1 MVDTSKGRAPC
12 KGRPAMLIIAHIG
25 TFEPSRRR
33 LARRKG
39 QKLRREP
46 TKEEAMGTMVSRNDV
61 EREIR
66 ETLGTVPHW
75 VRLMPESA
83 LPAFWTLMRDFQLAE
98 TAIPNKYKELIGLA
112 VSGATR
118 CKYCTLFHTEA
129 ARLFGATDQEIA
141 EASMMAAHTM
151 SASTFVN
158 AQQIDYDTFKTE
170 VHAIVEYV
178 KTQQAKGKPAQPKD
192 KVARA

>member
-1 MVDTSKGRAPC
+1 
-12 KGRPAMLIIAHIG
+12 
-25 TFEPSRRR
+25 
-33 LARRKG
+33 
-39 QKLRREP
+39 
-46 TKEEAMGTMVSRNDV
+46 MGTMVSRNDL

-66 ETLGTVPHW
+66 EALGTVPDW
-75 VRLMPESA
+75 VHQMPESA

-158 AQQIDYDTFKTE
+158 AQQIDYGAFKTE
-170 VHAIVEYV
+170 VLGIIDYV
-178 KTQQAKGKPAQPKD
+178 KTQQAKAKPAQPKD

>member
-1 MVDTSKGRAPC
+1 
-12 KGRPAMLIIAHIG
+12 
-25 TFEPSRRR
+25 
-33 LARRKG
+33 
-39 QKLRREP
+39 
-46 TKEEAMGTMVSRNDV
+46 MGTKAKLSDV
-61 EREIR
+61 EAEIL
-66 ETLGTVPHW
+66 ETLGTVPQW
-75 VRLMPESA
+75 VHQMPEQA

-141 EASMMAAHTM
+141 EASMMGAHTM

-158 AQQIDYDTFKTE
+158 AQQIDYQTFKKE
-170 VHAIVEYV
+170 VHDIVEYV
-178 KTQQAKGKPAQPKD
+178 KAQQAKGKPSQPHD